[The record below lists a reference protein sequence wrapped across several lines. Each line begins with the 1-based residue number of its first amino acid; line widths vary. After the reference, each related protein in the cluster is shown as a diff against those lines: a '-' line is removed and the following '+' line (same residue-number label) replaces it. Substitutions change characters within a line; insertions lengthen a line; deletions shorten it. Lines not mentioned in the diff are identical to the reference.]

1 MTITSLRLVRGPFR
15 AGESVLAAAVLLA
28 AAAAA
33 RAQAGPGL
41 PEAQVLVAP
50 ALHAAAESFSPA
62 LVCATVSVP
71 LAQAWHVGEVNGRP
85 ALALKG
91 SPSWSFRTLD
101 TWPDGSVKWALCE
114 ALVVAGE
121 GVPPPNLH
129 VLQGGGSSGGTAL
142 LHDLQGHIAV
152 DTGPLKVKIDKQPFK
167 LFDLVIVDG
176 QTVVTPGGQGGIAAK
191 AVDGQM
197 LTVRPHPDM
206 RIECNGPVR
215 SVLRVDGTLE
225 RGNGNA
231 VVDFTCRMAFVR
243 GSRDVAVTFTVRN
256 ASLHNPGHAQ
266 LESLELVVD
275 GGLGA
280 SPTASFALPSGSLQT
295 PLAGDAWA
303 TAYQARSSA
312 PTQMTAGNT
321 PNYLP
326 HLPKSDDKTY
336 VQEGF
341 AIYRDGQQL
350 FLAGKDVWAS
360 SAWCDLSGSL
370 GGITLAFQQMAYEWP
385 AALSCSGQ
393 GQISAGLFPGA
404 NPAPYTW
411 VWRQHE
417 SRTVTFSFHVGP
429 AVAPEQVARRLE
441 APVVG
446 RLADYRLYDK
456 TGVLAPYDLV
466 TVAEQEQVYALLG
479 TPHAITA
486 PNTSL
491 MVTRFYPASTSGGP
505 NNHDWITRALA
516 GEYLRFGTGGSWMNA
531 MDLALYKSEWQILRS
546 DDFLSWEDP
555 GAINDDLPHS
565 KAFAS
570 DDEHRYRE
578 GMALAFWLSGDER
591 IRDALYDEAENL
603 FTVDLWAQERGMYQT
618 LRALA
623 CVATFT
629 HSENFLDPVLRNRLH
644 YFDLPTIDVSTATEG
659 WGWDGLPG
667 QGARGYF
674 VNSGQHEAEKA
685 PGEHFVTR
693 GFVSGSMG
701 PIALFA
707 AARHLGDTDP
717 DAFIAHLRLRDLAT
731 YTRDEL
737 FPYVADPA
745 DRHLIY
751 SYGVS
756 QQQVNE
762 WEQWDFHPIQLGL
775 AEAWRQT
782 GDASYL
788 MKGVEQVQAFA
799 VHGNL
804 KELDHRVEFQH
815 FCRAVLDYLG
825 G

>member
-1 MTITSLRLVRGPFR
+1 MTSTFLRPLSGLL
-15 AGESVLAAAVLLA
+15 LAAWPHLAGATALLA
-28 AAAAA
+28 AAP
-33 RAQAGPGL
+33 AQGV
-41 PEAQVLVAP
+41 PEAKVVVAP

-71 LAQAWHVGEVNGRP
+71 LAQGWHVGEVDGRP
-85 ALALKG
+85 ALSLSG
-91 SPSWSFRTLD
+91 SDVWSFRTLD

-114 ALVVAGE
+114 ALVPAGE
-121 GVPPPNLH
+121 GVPPPDLRVRQGTGSAGIPSLAKDTAHH
-129 VLQGGGSSGGTAL
+129 V
-142 LHDLQGHIAV
+142 DV
-152 DTGPLKVKIDKQPFK
+152 DTGPLQVRIDKQPFK
-167 LFDLVIVDG
+167 LFDVVVADG
-176 QTVVTPGGQGGIAAK
+176 QALVTPGGQGGIAAK

-197 LTVRPHPDM
+197 LTVRQDPDV
-206 RIECNGPVR
+206 RLECNGPARAVVR
-215 SVLRVDGTLE
+215 IDGTLE

-231 VVDFTCRMAFVR
+231 VVDFTCRLAFVR
-243 GSRDVAVTFTVRN
+243 TSHDVQVTFTVRN
-256 ASLHNPGHAQ
+256 ARRDNPGHAQ

-275 GGLGA
+275 GNLGGA
-280 SPTASFALPSGSLQT
+280 PTARFALPGGSLQT
-295 PLAGDAWA
+295 ALAADSWA
-303 TAYQARSSA
+303 TAYQARSNA
-312 PTQMTAGNT
+312 PTQMTTGFT

-326 HLPKSDDKTY
+326 HLPKLDDDTY
-336 VQEGF
+336 VQEGY
-341 AIYRDGQQL
+341 AVYHDDQQL
-350 FLAGKDVWAS
+350 FLGGRDSWPGS
-360 SAWCDLSGSL
+360 SWTDLTGAQ
-370 GGITLAFQQMAYEWP
+370 GGITVAFQQMAYEWP
-385 AALSCSGQ
+385 AALSCSGA
-393 GQISAGLFPGA
+393 GQVSAGLFPGA

-417 SRTVTFSFHVGP
+417 SRTVGFSFHAGP
-429 AVAPEQVARRLE
+429 VVAPEQVARRLE

-446 RLADYRLYDK
+446 RMADYRAYAV

-479 TPHAITA
+479 TPHTISA
-486 PNTSL
+486 PNASL
-491 MVTRFYPASTSGGP
+491 LVTRFYPASTGGGP
-505 NNHDWITRALA
+505 NNHDWILRSLA

-555 GAINDDLPHS
+555 GPINFDLPHS

-591 IRDALYDEAENL
+591 IREALYDEAENL
-603 FTVDLWAQERGMYQT
+603 PTVDLWPQERGMYQT

-629 HSENFLDPVLRNRLH
+629 HNEKALDQVLRHRLH
-644 YFDLPTIDVSTATEG
+644 YYDLPTIDVDTATEG
-659 WGWDGLPG
+659 WGWDGPPG
-667 QGARGYF
+667 QGVRGYF
-674 VNSGQHEAEKA
+674 VNSGQHQSEKA
-685 PGEHFVTR
+685 PGEHFVSR

-701 PIALFA
+701 PIALFV

-737 FPYVADPA
+737 FPHVANPA
-745 DRHLIY
+745 DRHLVY

-756 QQQVNE
+756 QKQVNE
-762 WEQWDFHPIQLGL
+762 WEQWDFHPIQLGM

-788 MKGVEQVQAFA
+788 LRGAEQVQAFA
-799 VHGNL
+799 AHGHL

-815 FCRAVLDYLG
+815 YCRAVLDSLG
-825 G
+825 GG